1 MTIFGIGGCMSL
13 LLVGFGLEDSISN
26 IARLQY
32 GEVQCYDGN
41 LILDSSATTSEQE
54 DAVQTLK
61 SDKRVS
67 EVEKTV
73 MDQVNVKAESGKKK
87 MDVYLVVPEDVE
99 KYKDF
104 VTFQNRVTKEAYTLQ
119 DGGVIL
125 SEKASSLL
133 KVKAGDQLVIKD
145 DVQGEI

>member
-1 MTIFGIGGCMSL
+1 MDWKIP
-13 LLVGFGLEDSISN
+13 ISN

-41 LILDSSATTSEQE
+41 LILDSSAITSEQE

-73 MDQVNVKAESGKKK
+73 MEQVNVKAESGKKK
-87 MDVYLVVPEDVE
+87 LDVYLVVPEDVE

-125 SEKASSLL
+125 SEKASSL
-133 KVKAGDQLVIKD
+133 
-145 DVQGEI
+145 